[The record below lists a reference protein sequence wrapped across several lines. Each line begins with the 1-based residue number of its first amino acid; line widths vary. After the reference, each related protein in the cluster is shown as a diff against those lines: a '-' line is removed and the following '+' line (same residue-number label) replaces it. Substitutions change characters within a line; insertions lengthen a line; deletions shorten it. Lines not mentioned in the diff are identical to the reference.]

1 MHRQGFASFHIS
13 PLHLQQGL
21 FASLA
26 LSVTLI
32 GGQQL
37 GRLEQAPQPVAAAQH
52 YIAPQQHFKAFGPVS
67 DTTGRY
73 ELAASDETQIARSQ
87 PAPERWVF

>member
-1 MHRQGFASFHIS
+1 MNRQNFSNMRVTS
-13 PLHLQQGL
+13 LHLQQGL

-37 GRLEQAPQPVAAAQH
+37 GRWETTPQPVATVVH
-52 YIAPQQHFKAFGPVS
+52 SVAPQQHFKALGPVTDS
-67 DTTGRY
+67 IGHF
-73 ELAASDETQIARSQ
+73 ELAASDETQTANSQ
-87 PAPERWVF
+87 PEPQRWVF

>member
-1 MHRQGFASFHIS
+1 MNRQDFSNMRVS
-13 PLHLQQGL
+13 SLHLQQGL

-32 GGQQL
+32 GGQQWS
-37 GRLEQAPQPVAAAQH
+37 RFESTPQPVVTVQH
-52 YIAPQQHFKAFGPVS
+52 SVAPQQHFKALGSVTDS
-67 DTTGRY
+67 NGRY
-73 ELAASDETQIARSQ
+73 ELAASDDTQIANTQ

>member
-1 MHRQGFASFHIS
+1 MNRQEFSNMRVS
-13 PLHLQQGL
+13 SLHLQQGL

-32 GGQQL
+32 GGQQWS
-37 GRLEQAPQPVAAAQH
+37 RLEAAPQPVATVLHSA
-52 YIAPQQHFKAFGPVS
+52 APQQHFKAYGSVTDS
-67 DTTGRY
+67 AGRY
-73 ELAASDETQIARSQ
+73 ELAASDETQIANTQ

>member
-1 MHRQGFASFHIS
+1 MNHQDFASMRIS
-13 PLHLQQGL
+13 SLHLQQGL

-32 GGQQL
+32 GGQQW
-37 GRLEQAPQPVAAAQH
+37 GRWQSEPQPVAIVQH
-52 YIAPQQHFKAFGPVS
+52 SVPIQQHFKALGPAAQS
-67 DTTGRY
+67 IGHY
-73 ELAASDETQIARSQ
+73 ELAASDETQTANSQ